1 MLRKESQK
9 TRSIICVESTEM
21 GIKEQLKNLSNVLK
35 QKLPLESD
43 IRTEYNNI
51 GNQIIPI

>member
-43 IRTEYNNI
+43 TRTE
-51 GNQIIPI
+51 